1 MERDQL
7 DASNVSE
14 MSESAPMEVDEEVKV
29 EEATEEE
36 EKEVKEEAEEA
47 KEEPKVEYKLEAE
60 EEVKM
65 EMDEVKT
72 EEVKVECEDEP
83 KTEIKT
89 ELTEA
94 NVKSPKSPPASDGK
108 IVRGKSPMY
117 DKILSK
123 IGNIA
128 GGDEENQESGA
139 DTQEIPKWRRRK
151 CSKVEEEEEEV
162 FEGGGGGGSVRRRGR
177 REECEQH
184 QHGQEPRL
192 RRSGRRCFHRGS
204 YHAA

>member
-1 MERDQL
+1 MEEVVYHQECFKDHQKKERDQL
-7 DASNVSE
+7 DANNVLE

-47 KEEPKVEYKLEAE
+47 KEEPKVEDKLEAE

-65 EMDEVKT
+65 EKDEVKT
-72 EEVKVECEDEP
+72 EEVKVESEDEP
-83 KTEIKT
+83 KT

-117 DKILSK
+117 NKILSQ
-123 IGNIA
+123 
-128 GGDEENQESGA
+128 DREHC
-139 DTQEIPKWRRRK
+139 RR
-151 CSKVEEEEEEV
+151 
-162 FEGGGGGGSVRRRGR
+162 
-177 REECEQH
+177 
-184 QHGQEPRL
+184 
-192 RRSGRRCFHRGS
+192 
-204 YHAA
+204 

>member
-65 EMDEVKT
+65 EKDEVKT

-139 DTQEIPKWRRRK
+139 DTQEIPKWRK
-151 CSKVEEEEEEV
+151 CSKVEEEV
-162 FEGGGGGGSVRRRGR
+162 FEGGGGGGGSVRRRGR

-184 QHGQEPRL
+184 QLGQEPRL